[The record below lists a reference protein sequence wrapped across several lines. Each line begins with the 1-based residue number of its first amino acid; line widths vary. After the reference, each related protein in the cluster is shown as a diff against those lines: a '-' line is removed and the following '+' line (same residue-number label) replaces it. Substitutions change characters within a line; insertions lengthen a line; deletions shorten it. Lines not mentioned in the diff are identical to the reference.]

1 MKPTES
7 AKPLYFITITVL
19 KIINSFDLKSAI
31 DRAWLGLQSALIA
44 QLFEN
49 SLSAFVCSAF
59 RSYPFRAPFLKKIPQ
74 SPGQK
79 FDKYAILGDDVV
91 ICGIEIAKIYKQTL
105 AELGVDISMS
115 KSLILHSG
123 YAEFAKRFWLKGTGR
138 DAIGAIGTALVII
151 GRYASFSISGG
162 LSLLLLVSASGY
174 AFASTGAYGS
184 LAGSNPK
191 TNRFDRPGLGWWIE

>member
-1 MKPTES
+1 
-7 AKPLYFITITVL
+7 
-19 KIINSFDLKSAI
+19 
-31 DRAWLGLQSALIA
+31 SALIA

-74 SPGQK
+74 VKSLTLRVGQPLFERVHPGQK
-79 FDKYAILGDDVV
+79 FYKYAILGDDVV

-123 YAEFAKRFWLKGTGR
+123 YAEFAKRFWCKGLTV
-138 DAIGAIGTALVII
+138 DLSPV
-151 GRYASFSISGG
+151 SIRN
-162 LSLLLLVSASGY
+162 LLPIATMK
-174 AFASTGAYGS
+174 ST
-184 LAGSNPK
+184 L
-191 TNRFDRPGLGWWIE
+191 

>member
-1 MKPTES
+1 MDRTKAWTWIHSLS
-7 AKPLYFITITVL
+7 ALTTSRTVL

-74 SPGQK
+74 VKSLTLRVGQPLFGLGYYFTPLGTLTHHLLVMYCAERVHPGQK

-123 YAEFAKRFWLKGTGR
+123 YAEFAKRFWCKGLTV
-138 DAIGAIGTALVII
+138 DLSPV
-151 GRYASFSISGG
+151 SIRN
-162 LSLLLLVSASGY
+162 LLPIATMK
-174 AFASTGAYGS
+174 ST
-184 LAGSNPK
+184 L
-191 TNRFDRPGLGWWIE
+191 

>member
-7 AKPLYFITITVL
+7 AKPLYFITM
-19 KIINSFDLKSAI
+19 
-31 DRAWLGLQSALIA
+31 AWLGLQSALIA

-123 YAEFAKRFWLKGTGR
+123 YAEFAKRFWCKGLTV
-138 DAIGAIGTALVII
+138 DLSPV
-151 GRYASFSISGG
+151 SIRN
-162 LSLLLLVSASGY
+162 LLPIATMK
-174 AFASTGAYGS
+174 ST
-184 LAGSNPK
+184 L
-191 TNRFDRPGLGWWIE
+191 